1 MLKNE
6 KLVSEKS
13 KKVKRKKVNKQIRI
27 CKHHKDGA
35 HILIVSCLRDYND
48 PNGLLLST
56 EAGQVLLDEVH
67 DVSVVADNVGLSHA
81 NINVGALGE
90 QFCRTC
96 GILED
101 EE

>member
-1 MLKNE
+1 M
-6 KLVSEKS
+6 
-13 KKVKRKKVNKQIRI
+13 Q
-27 CKHHKDGA
+27 A
-35 HILIVSCLRDYND
+35 HTERWRCISLLSVVQEVTRPEQSF
-48 PNGLLLST
+48 LLST
-56 EAGQVLLDEVH
+56 EAGQILLYEVH